1 MNTKKVLYATTAMVG
16 ASLAATN
23 AQAQQGID
31 LNLSGFFNYFTGVT
45 DGQFGGEDV
54 KTFQDAT
61 ITFSGSTTFDN
72 GIEAGVN
79 IEVEGSQLGADGTE
93 GDEATNDADASFA
106 GGADEQYGY
115 LRGSFGTLQFGA
127 QNSAGYQMSWTTG
140 PLWWQKLMPI
150 NSGWQNAFIDS
161 DSAQFNN
168 FYAPGGSTHLDLHD
182 EAQTVAYF
190 TPRVQGFKFGASW
203 SPESGTTDRGGVG
216 VIESSADFTT
226 EGGNQA
232 IDDAYSLAA
241 NYSTRFQNADVALFG
256 AFQQGDVEENEN
268 GFITGNI
275 GGDDT
280 VEQYMTGFR
289 VSSMGFSLGYQF
301 GAQES
306 DPVASSDVESQ
317 DGWTHGADIR
327 YKTGPW
333 HTQAEIMVSEI
344 QGNPGNGE
352 DEEQT
357 TVKGAV
363 AYNLGPGVALS
374 GSVIFDDVDE
384 DGGATGHDEV
394 AGIIGTSFSF

>member
-1 MNTKKVLYATTAMVG
+1 MNTKKILYATTAIVG
-16 ASLAATN
+16 ASVASTG

-31 LNLSGFFNYFTGVT
+31 LGMSGFFNYFTGVT
-45 DGQFGGEDV
+45 DGSFGGEDV

-79 IEVEGSQLGADGTE
+79 IEVEGSQFGADG
-93 GDEATNDADASFA
+93 GDADLSFA

-115 LRGSFGTLQFGA
+115 LKGSFGTLQFGA

-140 PLWWQKLMPI
+140 PMWWQKLMPI

-216 VIESSADFTT
+216 VTESSADFTS
-226 EGGNQA
+226 EGGAQA
-232 IDDAYSLAA
+232 IDDAYSLSA
-241 NYSTRFQNADVALFG
+241 NYSTSVRNADVALFG
-256 AFQQGDVEENEN
+256 AFQQGDVESNSN

-306 DPVASSDVESQ
+306 DPVAGAGESQ

-327 YKTGPW
+327 YQTGPW
-333 HTQAEIMVSEI
+333 HAQLEGMISEI

-374 GSVIFDDVDE
+374 GSVVFDDVDE
-384 DGGATGHDEV
+384 DGAGVGHDEV